1 MFMWT
6 LILYVNIKIILVILI
21 EINMNIIIFTK
32 YKNNSIF
39 YKNNNTFLYF
49 IF

>member
-1 MFMWT
+1 
-6 LILYVNIKIILVILI
+6 
-21 EINMNIIIFTK
+21 MNIIIFTK

-49 IF
+49 IFQEYKKHDYNQTIEN